1 VVEEPDVILPSEQPD
16 SRRPWSPDHQ
26 RLHRHLLRR
35 PTLLP
40 QGAPLLLAVSGGQD
54 SMALATLLQ
63 DLQPLHG
70 WHLRLW
76 HGDHGWRPEAA
87 LQAEALADW
96 ARSQGLPFTLDRMD
110 PAAAEQRSHEE
121 GARRWRYGCL
131 EREARLH
138 RCDHI
143 VTGHTASDRAETV
156 LLNLAR
162 GSHRRGLASLRAS
175 RGLHDEAPPG
185 HCGGLIQL
193 VRPLLIFCRS
203 DTARFCHERGVPVW
217 VDASN
222 EDPRFRRNRIRAEV
236 MPVLEELH
244 PGASQRIS
252 AQAERL
258 AEEEDLAEEL
268 ADLALEA
275 LAALPDPAEAALSA
289 PGRAPELRRRTLMG
303 LSPANRRRLVRRWI
317 ARVTGRGLAAAQLD
331 DLLVRLAPQ
340 RGSGSGDLAAGWRL
354 HWDRSTVKLVPPGES
369 HG

>member
-1 VVEEPDVILPSEQPD
+1 VILPSEETGP
-16 SRRPWSPDHQ
+16 RRPWSRDHQ

-35 PTLLP
+35 PALLP

-54 SMALATLLQ
+54 SMALTTLLQ

-70 WHLRLW
+70 WRLRLW
-76 HGDHGWRPEAA
+76 HGDHGWRPEGAQ
-87 LQAEALADW
+87 QAEELADW
-96 ARSQGLPFTLDRMD
+96 ARGQELPLELDR
-110 PAAAEQRSHEE
+110 AAPGGTEGRFHEQ
-121 GARRWRYGCL
+121 GARQWRYRCL
-131 EREARLH
+131 ERTAQLH
-138 RCDHI
+138 GCVHI

-175 RGLHDEAPPG
+175 RPLHDRDPG
-185 HCGGLIQL
+185 HCGGSPLL

-203 DTARFCHERGVPVW
+203 DTARFCRERGVPVW
-217 VDASN
+217 VDGSN
-222 EDPRFRRNRIRAEV
+222 DDLRFRRNRLRAAV

-268 ADLALEA
+268 VDLVLGA
-275 LAALPDPAEAALSA
+275 LATPQDPAEA
-289 PGRAPELRRRTLMG
+289 PRTGLRRRELMA
-303 LSPANRRRLVRRWI
+303 LSVANQRRLLRRWI
-317 ARVTGRGLAAAQLD
+317 ARATGRGLAAAPLE
-331 DLLVRLAPQ
+331 DLLARLAPE
-340 RGSGSGDLAAGWRL
+340 RGSGSGDLAGGWRL
-354 HWDRSTVKLVPPGES
+354 CWDRTRLELVSPEEP